1 MTPEIVLA
9 LRRPLLLSCIA
20 LALSGVASAAPIR
33 PYTES
38 VHVGGRRD
46 DAAALEPHAD
56 PASTRLRPVHVES
69 VFNCGDS
76 GPGSLRD
83 AVATAADGDTI
94 DLTQL
99 SCSTISLTTGE
110 ITIAQNTLNLV
121 GPGSSLSIVRDLS
134 SNASRI
140 LTHTGYGVL
149 TVAGLS
155 IAHGVATYEGG
166 CIWSTGNLTLSNA
179 LVSDCGTQ
187 GVAEQGHDSRGGGVY
202 VAGNLTMSSSTL
214 VSNSCS
220 ADFST
225 RAFGGGAFVGG
236 SAHILESTISGNY
249 VGYFVGHGNVGGIT
263 IQGTEPSII
272 VNSTISGNSAT
283 NLLGGIYAYASLTL
297 SNSTIAFNHALYGL
311 SAPRVPG
318 GVQAYNGPLT
328 MNSTIISNNY
338 ASGSEYDLYAF
349 GVVSGTNNLVM
360 ISSNSPP
367 GTLTADPG
375 LQSLAD
381 NGGPTKTHALLATSV
396 AIDAGNNVGGA
407 STDQRGAGFV
417 RVSGAQADIGAFEFQ
432 VAAPATYTIG
442 GDIAGLAGN
451 GLVLQQSGGD
461 NLPITANGSFTFTT
475 PVDAGTQ
482 YNVTVLVQPASP
494 NQTCVVVNGEGVV
507 SGSNVTD
514 VAVTCTT
521 TDYTVGGS
529 VSGLVG
535 SGLVLQQSGGD
546 DLPITADGSF
556 TFPTP
561 LSDGSAFTV
570 SVSAQPSNP
579 SETCVVVNG
588 DGTVAGA
595 DVTDV
600 AVTCS
605 TDITDRIF
613 ASGFE
618 VD

>member
-1 MTPEIVLA
+1 MSPEIVHA

-33 PYTES
+33 PYTAS

-46 DAAALEPHAD
+46 DTAALEPHAD
-56 PASTRLRPVHVES
+56 PASTRLHPVHVES
-69 VFNCGDS
+69 VSNCGDS

-99 SCSTISLTTGE
+99 ACSTISLTTGS
-110 ITIAQNTLNLV
+110 IHIPQNTLSLV
-121 GPGSSLSIVRDLS
+121 GPSPSLSITEDA
-134 SNASRI
+134 ASRGRI
-140 LTHTGYGVL
+140 LTHTGTGTL
-149 TVAGLS
+149 TVAGLTIS
-155 IAHGVATYEGG
+155 YGYEDYDGG
-166 CIWSTGNLTLSNA
+166 CIWSAGNLTLSNA
-179 LVSDCGTQ
+179 SVRQCESGTNY
-187 GVAEQGHDSRGGGVY
+187 SPSYNLGGGIY
-202 VAGNLTMSSSTL
+202 VTGNLTMSSSTL
-214 VSNSCS
+214 ERNFCFS
-220 ADFST
+220 APYGIS
-225 RAFGGGAFVGG
+225 FGGGAFVRG
-236 SAHILESTISGNY
+236 AANIHESTINSNA
-249 VGYFVGHGNVGGIT
+249 VGSSYRPGNVGGIT
-263 IQGTEPSII
+263 IQGTEPSAI

-297 SNSTIAFNHALYGL
+297 SNSTIAFNYAFNGL

-349 GVVSGTNNLVM
+349 GVVSGTNNLVL

-442 GDIAGLAGN
+442 GSVAGLAGT

-461 NLPITANGSFTFTT
+461 DLPITASGSFTFTT
-475 PVDAGTQ
+475 PVNDGTQ
-482 YNVTVLVQPASP
+482 YNVTVLVQPTSP
-494 NQTCVVVNGEGVV
+494 NQTCAVANGEGVV
-507 SGSNVTD
+507 AGSNITD
-514 VAVTCTT
+514 IVVTCTT
-521 TDYTVGGS
+521 IDYTVGGS
-529 VSGLVG
+529 VNGLVG
-535 SGLVLQQSGGD
+535 SGLVLQKNGGD

-561 LSDGSAFTV
+561 LADGSSFMV
-570 SVSAQPSNP
+570 NVSAQPSNP
-579 SETCVVVNG
+579 PETCVVVNG

-613 ASGFE
+613 ANGFE
-618 VD
+618 VNG

>member
-1 MTPEIVLA
+1 M
-9 LRRPLLLSCIA
+9 
-20 LALSGVASAAPIR
+20 
-33 PYTES
+33 
-38 VHVGGRRD
+38 GGRRD

-56 PASTRLRPVHVES
+56 PASTRLHPVHVES
-69 VFNCGDS
+69 VINCGDS

-83 AVATAADGDTI
+83 AIAAAADGDTI

-99 SCSTISLTTGE
+99 ACSTISLATGS
-110 ITIAQNTLNLV
+110 IHIPQDTLSLV
-121 GPGSSLSIVRDLS
+121 GPGPSLSIKQGSPSDRG
-134 SNASRI
+134 RI
-140 LTHTGYGVL
+140 LTHTGTGSL
-149 TVAGLS
+149 AVAGLTLS
-155 IAHGVATYEGG
+155 DGYEDHDGG
-166 CIWSTGNLTLSNA
+166 CIWSAGNLTLSNA
-179 LVSDCGTQ
+179 SVRQCQSGTNYT
-187 GVAEQGHDSRGGGVY
+187 SSNTNFGGGIY

-214 VSNSCS
+214 EGNVCFS
-220 ADFST
+220 APYGISY
-225 RAFGGGAFVGG
+225 GGGAFVGG
-236 SAHILESTISGNY
+236 AANIHESTINNNY
-249 VGYFVGHGNVGGIT
+249 VGGVYRRGNVAGIT
-263 IQGTEPSII
+263 IAGTEPSVI
-272 VNSTISGNSAT
+272 VNSTISGNGAT

-297 SNSTIAFNHALYGL
+297 SNSTIAFNRALNGL

-338 ASGSEYDLYAF
+338 AAGSEYDLYAF

-375 LQSLAD
+375 LQSLAN
-381 NGGPTKTHALLATSV
+381 NGGATKTHALLARSV

-417 RVSGAQADIGAFEFQ
+417 RVSGARADIGAFEFQ

-442 GDIAGLAGN
+442 GSVAGLA
-451 GLVLQQSGGD
+451 
-461 NLPITANGSFTFTT
+461 
-475 PVDAGTQ
+475 
-482 YNVTVLVQPASP
+482 
-494 NQTCVVVNGEGVV
+494 
-507 SGSNVTD
+507 
-514 VAVTCTT
+514 
-521 TDYTVGGS
+521 
-529 VSGLVG
+529 G

-546 DLPITADGSF
+546 DLPITASGSFTFTTPVNDGTQYNVTVLAQPISPNQTCAVANGQGVIAGSNVTAVAVTCTTTHYTVGGTVNGLVGSGLVLQQNGGNDLPIAADGSF

-561 LSDGSAFTV
+561 LADGSAFTV

-579 SETCVVVNG
+579 PETCVVVNG
-588 DGTVAGA
+588 AGTVAGA

-613 ASGFE
+613 ANGFE
-618 VD
+618 ANG